1 MTTRTS
7 KHKRSRSDPVPRKSL
22 KNKKSS
28 ETLCNIDRFHMDE
41 RLQREIEQLK
51 SLLKSR
57 KLHPKRVS
65 SDEIDLLLQEDE
77 VLVRREMETVIRRK
91 LFLED
96 SKNEDSSIPK
106 EAKKLVREIAG
117 LELQVM
123 YLETYL
129 LLLYRRFFNNKIT
142 SELKSEGKEISEA
155 ILGSTT
161 KVTDSPKN
169 TVCSSQKVVEDS
181 GIFRSHSS
189 LSHCSGYSFRMS
201 PQAMD
206 SSYHRSLPFSMLE
219 QSDID
224 AMIGTYVS
232 ENVHNSPN
240 SLSEEM
246 IKCILQVFRQLA
258 DPESLD
264 DDRETS
270 SPFRG
275 KERLKVICRPYDKL
289 LMVKSICRDPGKLNA
304 VEPALKHFRSLVN
317 KLEGVNPRK
326 LNHEEKLAFW
336 INIHNSLVMHS
347 ILVYG
352 NPKNSMKRVSGLLKA
367 AYNVGGRS
375 LNLDTI
381 QTTIL
386 GCRIS
391 RPGQARFVY
400 FQVFRFLFAS
410 RSKGKAGDLGRD
422 YAVTHSEPLLHFA
435 LCSGNLSDPSNVM
448 MELECGREEYVRSN
462 LGISKDN
469 KILLPKLVEL
479 YAKDTQLCNVGI
491 LDMIGNF
498 FPCEAR
504 DRIQQCRNKKHG
516 RFSIDWFT
524 PLSLRND
531 YRIFPISFNLHG
543 NSPSLEL
550 KSELIDPHSKNSAAQ
565 FVISRVL
572 HCEGLLLCS
581 SQFDESRVLVW
592 NPLTDDTKSWIKSYK
607 LLSYY
612 RGTKY
617 FEIYDFDSDSW
628 RILDDIIAPGGSF
641 GYSELS
647 VSLKGKT
654 YWFAR
659 GVTETPRTISLLK
672 FDFSTEKSVPV
683 PLPYRSRRFEATS
696 LTVVREDKLSVLL
709 QRDNSSKTEIWVTD
723 KIDETTEVVS
733 WSKVLALDLSP
744 RLQIWNDASFLLGKE
759 KKVVMCC
766 EKLIDVTHK
775 VKDMVYIVGVDNVVT
790 EVEFGVDEMDGC
802 RAVIFN
808 YVPSLIQIEQ
818 AGGNRKRGN

>member
-7 KHKRSRSDPVPRKSL
+7 NHKRSRSDPVPRKSL

-28 ETLCNIDRFHMDE
+28 ETLYNIDRFHMDE
-41 RLQREIEQLK
+41 HLQREIEQLK

-142 SELKSEGKEISEA
+142 SELKSEGKEIPEA
-155 ILGSTT
+155 ILGST

-169 TVCSSQKVVEDS
+169 AVCSPQKVVEDS

-206 SSYHRSLPFSMLE
+206 TSYHRSLPFSMLE

-224 AMIGTYVS
+224 EMIGTYVS

-270 SPFRG
+270 SPSRG
-275 KERLKVICRPYDKL
+275 KERLKVISRPYDKL
-289 LMVKSICRDPGKLNA
+289 LMVKSICRDSEKLNA

-381 QTTIL
+381 QSSIL
-386 GCRIS
+386 GCRVS
-391 RPGQARFVY
+391 RPG
-400 FQVFRFLFAS
+400 QVFRFLFAS

-422 YAVTHSEPLLHFA
+422 YAINHSEPLLHFA
-435 LCSGNLSDPSNVM
+435 LCSGNLSDPSV
-448 MELECGREEYVRSN
+448 
-462 LGISKDN
+462 SKLN
-469 KILLPKLVEL
+469 RL
-479 YAKDTQLCNVGI
+479 AQ
-491 LDMIGNF
+491 
-498 FPCEAR
+498 
-504 DRIQQCRNKKHG
+504 H
-516 RFSIDWFT
+516 RF
-524 PLSLRND
+524 
-531 YRIFPISFNLHG
+531 
-543 NSPSLEL
+543 
-550 KSELIDPHSKNSAAQ
+550 
-565 FVISRVL
+565 
-572 HCEGLLLCS
+572 
-581 SQFDESRVLVW
+581 
-592 NPLTDDTKSWIKSYK
+592 
-607 LLSYY
+607 LSY
-612 RGTKY
+612 TL
-617 FEIYDFDSDSW
+617 FI
-628 RILDDIIAPGGSF
+628 
-641 GYSELS
+641 
-647 VSLKGKT
+647 
-654 YWFAR
+654 
-659 GVTETPRTISLLK
+659 
-672 FDFSTEKSVPV
+672 
-683 PLPYRSRRFEATS
+683 
-696 LTVVREDKLSVLL
+696 
-709 QRDNSSKTEIWVTD
+709 
-723 KIDETTEVVS
+723 
-733 WSKVLALDLSP
+733 
-744 RLQIWNDASFLLGKE
+744 
-759 KKVVMCC
+759 
-766 EKLIDVTHK
+766 
-775 VKDMVYIVGVDNVVT
+775 
-790 EVEFGVDEMDGC
+790 
-802 RAVIFN
+802 
-808 YVPSLIQIEQ
+808 
-818 AGGNRKRGN
+818 

>member
-28 ETLCNIDRFHMDE
+28 ETLYNIDRFHMDE

-155 ILGSTT
+155 ILGST

-224 AMIGTYVS
+224 EMIGTYVS

-347 ILVYG
+347 IIVYG

-381 QTTIL
+381 QTSIL
-386 GCRIS
+386 GCRVS
-391 RPGQARFVY
+391 RPG
-400 FQVFRFLFAS
+400 QVFRFLFAS

-422 YAVTHSEPLLHFA
+422 YSITHSEPLLHFA
-435 LCSGNLSDPSNVM
+435 LCSGNLSDPSVRIYTPKNVM
-448 MELECGREEYVRSN
+448 MELECGREEYVKSN

-491 LDMIGNF
+491 LDMIGKF
-498 FPCEAR
+498 LPCEAR

-516 RFSIDWFT
+516 RFTIDWVAHDF
-524 PLSLRND
+524 R
-531 YRIFPISFNLHG
+531 F
-543 NSPSLEL
+543 
-550 KSELIDPHSKNSAAQ
+550 
-565 FVISRVL
+565 
-572 HCEGLLLCS
+572 GLLL
-581 SQFDESRVLVW
+581 
-592 NPLTDDTKSWIKSYK
+592 
-607 LLSYY
+607 
-612 RGTKY
+612 
-617 FEIYDFDSDSW
+617 
-628 RILDDIIAPGGSF
+628 
-641 GYSELS
+641 
-647 VSLKGKT
+647 
-654 YWFAR
+654 
-659 GVTETPRTISLLK
+659 
-672 FDFSTEKSVPV
+672 
-683 PLPYRSRRFEATS
+683 
-696 LTVVREDKLSVLL
+696 
-709 QRDNSSKTEIWVTD
+709 
-723 KIDETTEVVS
+723 
-733 WSKVLALDLSP
+733 
-744 RLQIWNDASFLLGKE
+744 
-759 KKVVMCC
+759 
-766 EKLIDVTHK
+766 
-775 VKDMVYIVGVDNVVT
+775 
-790 EVEFGVDEMDGC
+790 
-802 RAVIFN
+802 
-808 YVPSLIQIEQ
+808 
-818 AGGNRKRGN
+818 

>member
-7 KHKRSRSDPVPRKSL
+7 NHKRSRSDPVPRKSL

-28 ETLCNIDRFHMDE
+28 ETLYNIDPFHMDE
-41 RLQREIEQLK
+41 HLQREIEQLK

-77 VLVRREMETVIRRK
+77 VLVRREMETVLRRK

-106 EAKKLVREIAG
+106 EAKKLVEEIAG

-142 SELKSEGKEISEA
+142 SKLESEEKERSEDL
-155 ILGSTT
+155 LGSF
-161 KVTDSPKN
+161 KLIQSPKN
-169 TVCSSQKVVEDS
+169 AVCSPQKVVEDS

-206 SSYHRSLPFSMLE
+206 SSYRRSLPFSMLE

-270 SPFRG
+270 SPFHG
-275 KERLKVICRPYDKL
+275 KERLKFISRPYDKL
-289 LMVKSICRDPGKLNA
+289 LMVKSICRDSEKLNA

-347 ILVYG
+347 IIVYG
-352 NPKNSMKRVSGLLKA
+352 NPKNSMKRLSGLLKT

-381 QTTIL
+381 QNSIL
-386 GCRIS
+386 GCRVS
-391 RPGQARFVY
+391 RPG
-400 FQVFRFLFAS
+400 QVFRFLFVS

-422 YAVTHSEPLLHFA
+422 YSITHSEPLLHFA
-435 LCSGNLSDPSNVM
+435 LCSGNSSDPSVRIYTPKNVM

-491 LDMIGNF
+491 LDMIGKF
-498 FPCEAR
+498 LPCEAR

-516 RFSIDWFT
+516 RFSIDWVAHDF
-524 PLSLRND
+524 R
-531 YRIFPISFNLHG
+531 F
-543 NSPSLEL
+543 
-550 KSELIDPHSKNSAAQ
+550 
-565 FVISRVL
+565 
-572 HCEGLLLCS
+572 GLLL
-581 SQFDESRVLVW
+581 
-592 NPLTDDTKSWIKSYK
+592 
-607 LLSYY
+607 
-612 RGTKY
+612 
-617 FEIYDFDSDSW
+617 
-628 RILDDIIAPGGSF
+628 
-641 GYSELS
+641 
-647 VSLKGKT
+647 
-654 YWFAR
+654 
-659 GVTETPRTISLLK
+659 
-672 FDFSTEKSVPV
+672 
-683 PLPYRSRRFEATS
+683 
-696 LTVVREDKLSVLL
+696 
-709 QRDNSSKTEIWVTD
+709 
-723 KIDETTEVVS
+723 
-733 WSKVLALDLSP
+733 
-744 RLQIWNDASFLLGKE
+744 
-759 KKVVMCC
+759 
-766 EKLIDVTHK
+766 
-775 VKDMVYIVGVDNVVT
+775 
-790 EVEFGVDEMDGC
+790 
-802 RAVIFN
+802 
-808 YVPSLIQIEQ
+808 
-818 AGGNRKRGN
+818 

>member
-1 MTTRTS
+1 MKSTTTLS
-7 KHKRSRSDPVPRKSL
+7 HKRSRSDPVPKNSL

-28 ETLCNIDRFHMDE
+28 EALYKLDMDE
-41 RLQREIEQLK
+41 LLQREIEQLK

-57 KLHPKRVS
+57 KLHPSARRVS

-77 VLVRREMETVIRRK
+77 VLVRREMETVLRRK

-129 LLLYRRFFNNKIT
+129 LLLYRRLFNNKIT
-142 SELKSEGKEISEA
+142 SEFKSEGKERSEA
-155 ILGSTT
+155 VLGCT
-161 KVTDSPKN
+161 KLIDSPKN
-169 TVCSSQKVVEDS
+169 SVCSPQKVLEDS

-219 QSDID
+219 QSDIN
-224 AMIGTYVS
+224 ALMGTYVS
-232 ENVHNSPN
+232 ENVHESPN

-246 IKCILQVFRQLA
+246 VKCISEVFRQLT
-258 DPESLD
+258 DPKSLVVEN
-264 DDRETS
+264 DRESS

-275 KERLKVICRPYDKL
+275 KEPLKITSRPYDKL
-289 LMVKSICRDPGKLNA
+289 LMVKSICRDSEKLNA

-317 KLEGVNPRK
+317 KLEGVNPRR

-381 QTTIL
+381 QTSIL
-386 GCRIS
+386 GCRVS
-391 RPGQARFVY
+391 RPG
-400 FQVFRFLFAS
+400 QVFRFLFAS

-422 YAVTHSEPLLHFA
+422 YAITHPEPLLHFA
-435 LCSGNLSDPSNVM
+435 LCSGNLSDPSVRIYTPKNVM
-448 MELECGREEYVRSN
+448 MELECGREEYVTSN

-479 YAKDTQLCNVGI
+479 YAKDTELCNVGV

-498 FPCEAR
+498 LPCEAR

-516 RFSIDWFT
+516 RFSIDWVAHDF
-524 PLSLRND
+524 R
-531 YRIFPISFNLHG
+531 F
-543 NSPSLEL
+543 
-550 KSELIDPHSKNSAAQ
+550 
-565 FVISRVL
+565 
-572 HCEGLLLCS
+572 GLLL
-581 SQFDESRVLVW
+581 
-592 NPLTDDTKSWIKSYK
+592 
-607 LLSYY
+607 
-612 RGTKY
+612 
-617 FEIYDFDSDSW
+617 
-628 RILDDIIAPGGSF
+628 
-641 GYSELS
+641 
-647 VSLKGKT
+647 
-654 YWFAR
+654 
-659 GVTETPRTISLLK
+659 
-672 FDFSTEKSVPV
+672 
-683 PLPYRSRRFEATS
+683 
-696 LTVVREDKLSVLL
+696 
-709 QRDNSSKTEIWVTD
+709 
-723 KIDETTEVVS
+723 
-733 WSKVLALDLSP
+733 
-744 RLQIWNDASFLLGKE
+744 
-759 KKVVMCC
+759 
-766 EKLIDVTHK
+766 
-775 VKDMVYIVGVDNVVT
+775 
-790 EVEFGVDEMDGC
+790 
-802 RAVIFN
+802 
-808 YVPSLIQIEQ
+808 
-818 AGGNRKRGN
+818 